1 MTDNRT
7 PVDRQKSTSKVAKE
21 RRPYQRPSFRCE
33 RVFETTA
40 LSCGKVAGVQSTCV
54 AQRKTS

>member
-1 MTDNRT
+1 MTENRT
-7 PVDRQKSTSKVAKE
+7 PEDRQKLTKAAKE

-40 LSCGKVAGVQSTCV
+40 LSCGKVVAVQSTCV